1 MNLGLAGLHDRKQ
14 NWDVRRPIL
23 LVVAVMA
30 CSTSGLDG
38 RKSQQQ
44 GTDVAHQWTESA
56 HQGQK
61 SAVAVSESAGSEAA
75 LMEQAP
81 PSLQSQ
87 LLTSARFASSTG
99 SAPP

>member
-1 MNLGLAGLHDRKQ
+1 
-14 NWDVRRPIL
+14 
-23 LVVAVMA
+23 MA
-30 CSTSGLDG
+30 CSMSGLDG

-61 SAVAVSESAGSEAA
+61 SAVAVSEAA
-75 LMEQAP
+75 LMEQAVMEQAP

-87 LLTSARFASSTG
+87 LLTSTRFASSIG